1 MLQHFKNF
9 IEVNALFKPT
19 DRILLAVSGGMDSAV
34 MASLFHMAGY
44 TFGIAHCNFGL
55 RGRESD
61 AEEEFTASLAKKYG
75 VPFFC
80 KKFDTAGYASANK
93 ISVQMAAR
101 ELRYSWFD
109 DIKSVEKFDYIAT
122 AHHLDDQVETF
133 LINMV
138 RGTGIAGMHGI
149 FPKQGA
155 VIRPMLFAYRKDI
168 AEYASAGNI
177 GFMEDSSNSE
187 DKYIRNKIRHHII
200 PLFEEINPDFRNTM
214 TKEILRLREW
224 ESLGRKDMKKHS
236 ALVIKKERRRTVVDL
251 KALRMLP
258 NSGIY
263 AWEIFSGFG
272 FTPAAAADMLRESPE
287 KSGRTFISATHRA
300 VEDRG
305 SLIIERTGHRINDGG
320 RMISEKRKNISR
332 PLSLHFSVLDHSEG
346 ISIPGGRE
354 FASLD
359 LDKLVFPLE
368 IRKWKAGDSFH
379 PFGMRGKKKL
389 SDFLIDEKVSIP
401 DKENTWLLCSG
412 EKIAWVI
419 GRRIDHFFRV
429 TKSTKKI
436 YRIESS
442 AESDI

>member
-1 MLQHFKNF
+1 MLQHFKSF
-9 IEVNALFKPT
+9 IEDNSLFRPS
-19 DRILLAVSGGMDSAV
+19 DRILLAVSGGIDSAV
-34 MASLFHMAGY
+34 MANLFLKAGY

-55 RGRESD
+55 RGSESD
-61 AEEEFTASLAKKYG
+61 AEEEFTVSLAKKYR

-80 KKFDTAGYASANK
+80 KRFDTAGYASANK

-101 ELRYSWFD
+101 ELRYNWFD
-109 DIKSVEKFDYIAT
+109 VVKSVEKFDYIAT

-155 VIRPMLFAYRKDI
+155 VVRPMLFAYRKEI
-168 AEYASAGNI
+168 AEYAAAGTI

-187 DKYIRNKIRHHII
+187 DKYIRNKIRHNII

-214 TKEILRLREW
+214 TREILMLREW
-224 ESLGRKDMKKHS
+224 ESLGRKQMKKHS
-236 ALVIKKERRRTVVDL
+236 GLFVKKARGRTVVDL
-251 KALRMLP
+251 KTLRSFP
-258 NSGIY
+258 QSGIY
-263 AWEIFSGFG
+263 AWEILSGHGFS
-272 FTPAAAADMLRESPE
+272 PAAAADILRESPE
-287 KSGRTFISATHRA
+287 RSGRTFISATHRA

-305 SLIIERTGHRINDGG
+305 SLIIERTGHSKNDGS
-320 RMISEKRKNISR
+320 RMISAKRKNISR
-332 PLSLHFSVLDHSEG
+332 PLTLRFSVLDTSEG
-346 ISIPGGRE
+346 ISIPAGRE

-359 LDKLVFPLE
+359 LDRLVFPLE

-379 PFGMRGKKKL
+379 PFGMRGKKKI

-412 EKIAWVI
+412 DKIAWVI

-429 TKSTKKI
+429 TKSTRKI
-436 YRIESS
+436 YRIEFR
-442 AESDI
+442 AESDM